1 MAYTETTNVSYGS
14 RVGNSFKGIGTGILM
29 FLAGTAL
36 LWWNEGRFVKTDK
49 MLNEAQGKTEELA
62 TIDKISADMDG
73 QLVYATGTAVTTD
86 SLSDPDFGFGVKAVK
101 MRRTVEYYQ
110 WTEQSKTETKDKLGG
125 GQEKKTTYTYS
136 KRWVSSPVESGQFKD
151 PAYQNKNYVLAQ
163 VEPWDTKAENVK
175 FGAFVL
181 NPGQISSISGNEE
194 LDVKIDSMKLVTMSR
209 DTRQTARSK
218 AGYSVNVSDTAKYVH
233 ADKNVLYYGANPASP
248 EIGDVRVTWTYVK
261 PENKVT
267 IIAVQKDN
275 TFTDFKAENGKK
287 FSTLVMGTK
296 SADEIYQSEHDSNS
310 TMMWILRIVG
320 IMIVIGGLKGI
331 FGFIETILKVVPFIA
346 GIFGWGVGVVCTV
359 VGLVWSLIVIALAW
373 LFYRPVIGITLLV
386 IAGFLIWVFAFKGK
400 DKLKELAANAKNR
413 AAAQPAPAAA
423 SAVEAE
429 PQVGTPVE

>member
-73 QLVYATGTAVTTD
+73 QLVYATGMAVTND
-86 SLSDPDFGFGVKAVK
+86 SLVDPNFGFGVKAVK

-110 WTEQSKTETKDKLGG
+110 WTEQKHEEKKDKLGG
-125 GQEKKTTYTYS
+125 GQEIKTTYTY
-136 KRWVSSPVESGQFKD
+136 KQDWVSQPVQSSQFRD
-151 PAYQNKNYVLAQ
+151 PAYQNRNFVLAE
-163 VEPWDTKAENVK
+163 VEPFDAKAENVK

-181 NPGQISSISGNEE
+181 NPGQISSISGNDA
-194 LDVKIDSMKLVTMSR
+194 LDVKIDSVKLVGMSN
-209 DTRQTARSK
+209 DTKQTARSK
-218 AGYSVNVSDTAKYVH
+218 GYAVGSDTAKFVH
-233 ADKNVLYYGANPASP
+233 AVDNVLYYGQNPASP
-248 EIGDVRVTWTYVK
+248 ATGDVRVTWTYVK

-400 DKLKELAANAKNR
+400 EKLKELAANAKNR
-413 AAAQPAPAAA
+413 AAAQPASAAA

>member
-1 MAYTETTNVSYGS
+1 MAYTETQTVGYGS
-14 RVGNSFKGIGTGILM
+14 RVGNSFKGIGTGIIM

-62 TIDKISADMDG
+62 SIDKVNADMDG

-86 SLSDPDFGFGVKAVK
+86 SLSDPDFGFGVTAVK

-110 WTEQSKTETKDKLGG
+110 WTEQSKQEKKDKLGG
-125 GQEKKTTYTYS
+125 SEEIKTTYTYS
-136 KRWVSSPVESGQFKD
+136 KSWVSSPVESSSFKD
-151 PAYQNKNYVLAQ
+151 PAYQNKNFVLAQ
-163 VEPWDTKAENVK
+163 VEPWDAKAEKVT
-175 FGAFVL
+175 FGAFTL
-181 NPGQISSISGNEE
+181 NPGQISSISGNDE
-194 LDVKIDSMKLVTMSR
+194 LDVAIDSMKLVNMSR

-218 AGYSVNVSDTAKYVH
+218 AGFGTNISDTAKFVH
-233 ADKNVLYYGANPASP
+233 AVKNQLYYGANPGSP
-248 EIGDVRVTWTYVK
+248 EVGDVRVTWTYVK
-261 PENKVT
+261 PQNKVT

-275 TFTDFKAENGKK
+275 TFTDFKAKNGKK

-296 SADEIYQSEHDSNS
+296 TVDEIYESEHESNS
-310 TMMWILRIVG
+310 TIMWVLRVVG

-331 FGFIETILKVVPFIA
+331 FGFIETILKVVPFVA

-373 LFYRPVIGITLLV
+373 LFYRPLIGITLLA

-400 DKLKELAANAKNR
+400 DKLKELAANAKAKAN
-413 AAAQPAPAAA
+413 QPAAAA
-423 SAVEAE
+423 SAVAAE
-429 PQVGTPVE
+429 PETGTPLE

>member
-73 QLVYATGTAVTTD
+73 QLVYATGMAVTND
-86 SLSDPDFGFGVKAVK
+86 SLVDPNFCFGVKAVK

-110 WTEQSKTETKDKLGG
+110 WTEQKHEEKKDKLGG
-125 GQEKKTTYTYS
+125 GQEIKTTYTY
-136 KRWVSSPVESGQFKD
+136 KQDWVSQPVQSSQFKD
-151 PAYQNKNYVLAQ
+151 PAYQNRNFVLAE
-163 VEPWDTKAENVK
+163 VEPFDTKAENVK

-181 NPGQISSISGNEE
+181 NPGQISSISGNDA
-194 LDVKIDSMKLVTMSR
+194 LDVKIDSVKLVGMSN
-209 DTRQTARSK
+209 DTKQTARSK
-218 AGYSVNVSDTAKYVH
+218 GYAVGSDTAKFVH
-233 ADKNVLYYGANPASP
+233 AVDNVLYYGQNPASP
-248 EIGDVRVTWTYVK
+248 ATGDVRVTWTYVK